1 MLMIK
6 KEPRKTKI
14 PIGCFVGVKQFSIKD
29 MEVLSGVKAHTIRM
43 WEQRFQ
49 MFEPRRTPGNIRYY
63 NETDLRKLLNLSY
76 LSQQGYKVSV
86 LARMSEEELSS
97 RVLDLSLTCTGNEI
111 RIQSLTMHMLQ
122 LNEPGF
128 TQLLSVFIRDS
139 GLERVMLDIVFPFFR
154 AIGFMWQ
161 TGTITP
167 AHEHFIT
174 HLIRQKLIVSID
186 QIDFAEH
193 ENSRKYL
200 LFLPEDEFHE
210 LGLLFAHYVIRS
222 RGHHTV
228 YLGANVPYCDLKT
241 IYLTYKP
248 QALLCILTSAQVDIT
263 AADYLMQ
270 LCTDFPQTEI
280 LASGKSALNASSE
293 NSLHGVTLMSDFSDL
308 IDCFE
313 TVC

>member
-1 MLMIK
+1 MKIK
-6 KEPRKTKI
+6 FQKKTIYK
-14 PIGCFVGVKQFSIKD
+14 PVCFVAVNQFSIKD

-43 WEQRFQ
+43 WEQRFH

-63 NETDLRKLLNLSY
+63 NDSDLKKLLNLSF
-76 LSQQGYKVSV
+76 LTQQGYKVSV
-86 LARMSEEELSS
+86 LARMSEEELSR
-97 RVLDLSLTCTGNEI
+97 RVVDLSLTCTGVES

-122 LNEPGF
+122 LNELGF
-128 TQLLSVFIRDS
+128 TQLLSVFIKES

-186 QIDFAEH
+186 QMDYVQQEAAK
-193 ENSRKYL
+193 KYL
-200 LFLPEDEFHE
+200 LFLPEGEFHE

-222 RGHHTV
+222 RGHETI
-228 YLGANVPYCDLKT
+228 YLGANVPYADLKT
-241 IYLTYKP
+241 VYSTYKP
-248 QALLCILTSAQVDIT
+248 QSILCILTSAQVDLT
-263 AADYLMQ
+263 ASEYLNQ
-270 LCTDFPQTEI
+270 LSSDFPKAQI
-280 LASGKSALNASSE
+280 MASGKFALDSADEIRSTRI
-293 NSLHGVTLMSDFSDL
+293 TLMRDFTDL
-308 IDCFE
+308 IEQFE

>member
-1 MLMIK
+1 MKIK
-6 KEPRKTKI
+6 CQKKTICK
-14 PIGCFVGVKQFSIKD
+14 PVCLVSVNQFSIKD

-43 WEQRFQ
+43 WEQRFL

-63 NETDLRKLLNLSY
+63 NDSDLKKLLNLSF
-76 LSQQGYKVSV
+76 LTQQGYKVSV
-86 LARMSEEELSS
+86 LARMSEEELSR
-97 RVLDLSLTCTGNEI
+97 RVVDLSLTCTGVES

-122 LNEPGF
+122 LNELGF
-128 TQLLSVFIRDS
+128 TQLLSVFIKES

-186 QIDFAEH
+186 QMDYVQQEAAK
-193 ENSRKYL
+193 KYL
-200 LFLPEDEFHE
+200 LFLPEGEFHE

-222 RGHHTV
+222 RGHETI
-228 YLGANVPYCDLKT
+228 YLGANVPYADLKT
-241 IYLTYKP
+241 VYSTYKP
-248 QALLCILTSAQVDIT
+248 QSILCILTSAQVDLT
-263 AADYLMQ
+263 ASEYLNQ
-270 LCTDFPQTEI
+270 LSSDFPKAQI
-280 LASGKSALNASSE
+280 MASGKFALDSSDE
-293 NSLHGVTLMSDFSDL
+293 IGSTRITLMRDFTDL
-308 IDCFE
+308 IDQFE

>member
-1 MLMIK
+1 M
-6 KEPRKTKI
+6 PV
-14 PIGCFVGVKQFSIKD
+14 CFVGVNQFSIKD

-43 WEQRFQ
+43 WEQRFH

-63 NETDLRKLLNLSY
+63 NDSDLKKLLNLSF
-76 LSQQGYKVSV
+76 LTQQGYKVSV
-86 LARMSEEELSS
+86 LARMSEEELSR
-97 RVLDLSLTCTGNEI
+97 RVVDLSLTCTGVES

-122 LNEPGF
+122 LNEMGF
-128 TQLLSVFIRDS
+128 TQLLSVFIKES

-186 QIDFAEH
+186 QMDYVQQEATK
-193 ENSRKYL
+193 KYL
-200 LFLPEDEFHE
+200 LFLPEGEFHE

-222 RGHHTV
+222 RGHETI
-228 YLGANVPYCDLKT
+228 YLGANVPYADLKT
-241 IYLTYKP
+241 VYSTYKP
-248 QALLCILTSAQVDIT
+248 QSILCILTSAQVDLT
-263 AADYLMQ
+263 ASEYLNQ
-270 LCTDFPQTEI
+270 LSSDFPKAQI
-280 LASGKSALNASSE
+280 MASGKFALDSADEIRSTRI
-293 NSLHGVTLMSDFSDL
+293 TLMRDFTDL
-308 IDCFE
+308 IEQFE

>member
-1 MLMIK
+1 MKIRFQK
-6 KEPRKTKI
+6 KTIYKPV
-14 PIGCFVGVKQFSIKD
+14 CFVGVNQFSIKD

-43 WEQRFQ
+43 WEQRFH

-63 NETDLRKLLNLSY
+63 NDSDLKKLLNLSF
-76 LSQQGYKVSV
+76 LTQQGYKVSV
-86 LARMSEEELSS
+86 LARMSEEELSR
-97 RVLDLSLTCTGNEI
+97 RVVDLSLTCTGVES

-122 LNEPGF
+122 LNELGF
-128 TQLLSVFIRDS
+128 TQLLSVFIKES

-186 QIDFAEH
+186 QMDYVQQEAAK
-193 ENSRKYL
+193 KYL
-200 LFLPEDEFHE
+200 LFLPEGEFHE

-222 RGHHTV
+222 RGHETI
-228 YLGANVPYCDLKT
+228 YLGANVPYADLKT
-241 IYLTYKP
+241 VYSTYKP
-248 QALLCILTSAQVDIT
+248 QSILCILTSAQVDLT
-263 AADYLMQ
+263 ASEYLNQ
-270 LCTDFPQTEI
+270 LSSDFPKAQI
-280 LASGKSALNASSE
+280 MASGKFALDSADEIRSTRI
-293 NSLHGVTLMSDFSDL
+293 TLMRDFTDL
-308 IDCFE
+308 IEQFE

>member
-1 MLMIK
+1 MKIK
-6 KEPRKTKI
+6 CQKKTICI
-14 PIGCFVGVKQFSIKD
+14 PMCFVSVNQFSIKD

-43 WEQRFQ
+43 WEQRFH

-63 NETDLRKLLNLSY
+63 NDSDLKKLLNLSF
-76 LSQQGYKVSV
+76 LTQQGYKVSV
-86 LARMSEEELSS
+86 LARMSEEELSR
-97 RVLDLSLTCTGNEI
+97 RVVDLSLTCTGVES

-122 LNEPGF
+122 LNELGF
-128 TQLLSVFIRDS
+128 TQLLSVFIKES

-186 QIDFAEH
+186 QMDYVQQEAAK
-193 ENSRKYL
+193 KYL
-200 LFLPEDEFHE
+200 LFLPEGEFHE

-222 RGHHTV
+222 RGHETI
-228 YLGANVPYCDLKT
+228 YLGANVPYADLKT
-241 IYLTYKP
+241 VYSTYKP
-248 QALLCILTSAQVDIT
+248 QSILCILTSAQVDLT
-263 AADYLMQ
+263 ASEYLNQ
-270 LCTDFPQTEI
+270 LSSDFPKAQI
-280 LASGKSALNASSE
+280 MASGKFALDSADEIASTRI
-293 NSLHGVTLMSDFSDL
+293 TLMRDFTDL
-308 IDCFE
+308 IDQFE

>member
-1 MLMIK
+1 M
-6 KEPRKTKI
+6 
-14 PIGCFVGVKQFSIKD
+14 CFVSVNQFSIKD

-43 WEQRFQ
+43 WEQRFH

-63 NETDLRKLLNLSY
+63 NDSDLKKLLNLSF
-76 LSQQGYKVSV
+76 LTQQGYKVSV
-86 LARMSEEELSS
+86 LARMSEEELSR
-97 RVLDLSLTCTGNEI
+97 RVVDLSLTCTGVES

-122 LNEPGF
+122 LNELGF
-128 TQLLSVFIRDS
+128 TQLLSVFIKES

-186 QIDFAEH
+186 QMDYDQQEAAK
-193 ENSRKYL
+193 KYL
-200 LFLPEDEFHE
+200 LFLPEGEFHE

-222 RGHHTV
+222 RGHETI
-228 YLGANVPYCDLKT
+228 YLGANVPYADLKT
-241 IYLTYKP
+241 VYSTYKP
-248 QALLCILTSAQVDIT
+248 QSVLCILTSAQVDLT
-263 AADYLMQ
+263 ASEYLNQ
-270 LCTDFPQTEI
+270 LSSDFPKAQI
-280 LASGKSALNASSE
+280 MASGKFALDSADEIASTRI
-293 NSLHGVTLMSDFSDL
+293 TLMRDFTDL
-308 IDCFE
+308 IDQFE

>member
-1 MLMIK
+1 V
-6 KEPRKTKI
+6 
-14 PIGCFVGVKQFSIKD
+14 CFVGVNQFSIKD

-43 WEQRFQ
+43 WEQRFH

-63 NETDLRKLLNLSY
+63 NDSDLKKLLNLSF
-76 LSQQGYKVSV
+76 LTQQGYKVSV
-86 LARMSEEELSS
+86 LARMSEEELSR
-97 RVLDLSLTCTGNEI
+97 RVVDLSLTCTGVES

-122 LNEPGF
+122 LNELGF
-128 TQLLSVFIRDS
+128 TQLLSVFIKES

-186 QIDFAEH
+186 QMDYVQQEAAK
-193 ENSRKYL
+193 KYL
-200 LFLPEDEFHE
+200 LFLPEGEFHE

-222 RGHHTV
+222 RGHETI
-228 YLGANVPYCDLKT
+228 YLGANVPYADLKT
-241 IYLTYKP
+241 VYSTYKP
-248 QALLCILTSAQVDIT
+248 QSILCILTSAQVDLT
-263 AADYLMQ
+263 ASEYLNQ
-270 LCTDFPQTEI
+270 LSSDFPKAQI
-280 LASGKSALNASSE
+280 MASGKFALDSADEIRSTRI
-293 NSLHGVTLMSDFSDL
+293 TLMRDFTDL
-308 IDCFE
+308 IDQFE

>member
-1 MLMIK
+1 M
-6 KEPRKTKI
+6 PV
-14 PIGCFVGVKQFSIKD
+14 CFVGVNQFSIKD

-43 WEQRFQ
+43 WEQRFL

-63 NETDLRKLLNLSY
+63 NDSDLKKLLNLSF
-76 LSQQGYKVSV
+76 LTQQGYKVSV
-86 LARMSEEELSS
+86 LARMSEEELSR
-97 RVLDLSLTCTGNEI
+97 RVVDLSLTCTGVES

-122 LNEPGF
+122 LNELGF
-128 TQLLSVFIRDS
+128 TQLLSVFIKES

-186 QIDFAEH
+186 QMDYVQQEAAK
-193 ENSRKYL
+193 KYL
-200 LFLPEDEFHE
+200 LFLPEGEFHE

-222 RGHHTV
+222 RGHETI
-228 YLGANVPYCDLKT
+228 YLGANVPYADLKT
-241 IYLTYKP
+241 VYSTYKP
-248 QALLCILTSAQVDIT
+248 QSILCILTSAQVDLT
-263 AADYLMQ
+263 ASEYLNQ
-270 LCTDFPQTEI
+270 LSSDFPKAQI
-280 LASGKSALNASSE
+280 MASGKFALDSADEIRSTRI
-293 NSLHGVTLMSDFSDL
+293 TLMRDFTDL
-308 IDCFE
+308 IDQFE

>member
-1 MLMIK
+1 M
-6 KEPRKTKI
+6 
-14 PIGCFVGVKQFSIKD
+14 CFVSVNQFSIKD

-43 WEQRFQ
+43 WEQRFH

-63 NETDLRKLLNLSY
+63 NDSDLKKLLNLSF
-76 LSQQGYKVSV
+76 LTQQGYKVSV
-86 LARMSEEELSS
+86 LARMSEEELSR
-97 RVLDLSLTCTGNEI
+97 RVVDLSLTCTGVES

-122 LNEPGF
+122 LNELGF
-128 TQLLSVFIRDS
+128 TQLLSVFIKES

-186 QIDFAEH
+186 QMDYDQQEAAK
-193 ENSRKYL
+193 KYL
-200 LFLPEDEFHE
+200 LFLPEGEFHE

-222 RGHHTV
+222 RGHETI
-228 YLGANVPYCDLKT
+228 YLGANVPYADLKT
-241 IYLTYKP
+241 VYSTYKP
-248 QALLCILTSAQVDIT
+248 QSILCILTSAQVDLT
-263 AADYLMQ
+263 ASEYLNQ
-270 LCTDFPQTEI
+270 LSSDFPKAQI
-280 LASGKSALNASSE
+280 MASGKLALDSADEIGSTRI
-293 NSLHGVTLMSDFSDL
+293 TLMRDFTDL
-308 IDCFE
+308 IDQFE

>member
-1 MLMIK
+1 M
-6 KEPRKTKI
+6 PV
-14 PIGCFVGVKQFSIKD
+14 CFVGVNQFSIKD

-43 WEQRFQ
+43 WEQRFL

-63 NETDLRKLLNLSY
+63 NDSDLKKLLNLSF
-76 LSQQGYKVSV
+76 LTQQGYKVSV
-86 LARMSEEELSS
+86 LARMSEEELSR
-97 RVLDLSLTCTGNEI
+97 RVVDLSLTCTGVES

-122 LNEPGF
+122 LNELGF
-128 TQLLSVFIRDS
+128 TKLLSVFIKES

-186 QIDFAEH
+186 QMDYVQQEAAK
-193 ENSRKYL
+193 KYL
-200 LFLPEDEFHE
+200 LFLPEGEFHE

-222 RGHHTV
+222 RGHETI
-228 YLGANVPYCDLKT
+228 YLGANVPYADLKT
-241 IYLTYKP
+241 VYSTYKP
-248 QALLCILTSAQVDIT
+248 QSILCILTSAQVDLT
-263 AADYLMQ
+263 ASEYLNQ
-270 LCTDFPQTEI
+270 LSSDFPKAQI
-280 LASGKSALNASSE
+280 MASGKFALDSADEIASTRI
-293 NSLHGVTLMSDFSDL
+293 TLMRDFTDL
-308 IDCFE
+308 IDQFE